1 MNLAKSHMAL
11 IGANLIYGLNYTIAK
26 GIMPDYMSPRGII
39 FFRVL
44 GAIIVFN
51 LIHILFIKEKI
62 ERKDLL
68 RFAACGLFGV
78 AINQILFFE
87 GLNLTTP
94 IKASLIMTTGPIFVL
109 LFSSFLLKE
118 KINLSK
124 LIGIFLG
131 TTGACILI
139 LLSGNLSLTLNTS
152 TGNLLVFINCIS
164 YALYLVLAKPIMV
177 KYKPITVMRW
187 VFNFGFI
194 YIIPFCIQPVLETNF
209 EVIPSNIWLSILYVV
224 LGTTILA
231 YLLNNYALKTLSP
244 IISSSYMYSQPAIA
258 AIVSIIYLHEQITIV
273 KVTAAVLIFLGLYFV
288 SIRKDKRRVNVL

>member
-94 IKASLIMTTGPIFVL
+94 IKASLIMTTGSL
-109 LFSSFLLKE
+109 LIRFFFS
-118 KINLSK
+118 
-124 LIGIFLG
+124 
-131 TTGACILI
+131 
-139 LLSGNLSLTLNTS
+139 
-152 TGNLLVFINCIS
+152 
-164 YALYLVLAKPIMV
+164 
-177 KYKPITVMRW
+177 R
-187 VFNFGFI
+187 
-194 YIIPFCIQPVLETNF
+194 
-209 EVIPSNIWLSILYVV
+209 
-224 LGTTILA
+224 
-231 YLLNNYALKTLSP
+231 
-244 IISSSYMYSQPAIA
+244 
-258 AIVSIIYLHEQITIV
+258 
-273 KVTAAVLIFLGLYFV
+273 
-288 SIRKDKRRVNVL
+288 D